1 MGLLYKTIIM
11 RRILTIHVSVFLTA
25 SLLFL
30 SSCKK
35 DKEAISNTPEI
46 KLIETSPT
54 QIKEYKDKV
63 VFNVYYKDGDGD
75 IGENSDGIKNLF
87 VTDSRNSI
95 TYEFRVKQLAPSGS
109 SVSIEGNLMIELN
122 TVAILNGSNSELVE
136 YSIYLKDRAGNASNT
151 VTTSGLTII
160 K

>member
-1 MGLLYKTIIM
+1 M
-11 RRILTIHVSVFLTA
+11 RSVVKVFLFCFLVSNLFQFTA
-25 SLLFL
+25 
-30 SSCKK
+30 CKK
-35 DKEAISNTPEI
+35 DKEEISNTPEI

-75 IGENSDGIKNLF
+75 IGENNDAVKNLF

-95 TYEFRVKQLAPSGS
+95 TYQFRVKQLAPSGS
-109 SVSIEGNLMIELN
+109 SVSIEGNLMVEIN
-122 TVAILNGSNSELVE
+122 TVAILNGGSSESVE
-136 YSIYLKDRAGNASNT
+136 YSIYLKDRAGNTSNT
-151 VTTSGLTII
+151 VSTSGLTIV